1 MRVTKPQLS
10 LLVPFRPSAAS
21 PHRSRLWAWLEK
33 YWGYELPDAEIIIGE
48 CKGTTFSKTEA
59 LNDAA
64 QRANGRIFVLLDSD
78 AYLRG
83 DPILRSARAIEEAA
97 RRGQKRWFI
106 PYRRLYRLKENVT
119 ELVLTSDPR
128 WPHRFPFPPNKDDVE
143 SMTTAM
149 YGHHFG
155 AMIQI
160 MPREAYEAVGCMDW
174 RFEGWGGEDVAFVR
188 AVDTLFGKHK
198 TLNSEIFHLWHPS
211 IGTNAS
217 NKMWEG
223 QDRPGLNS
231 RLASRYHRATGD
243 RARMRALVDEVL
255 TPPEPPAPTPPVEE
269 KVSWLQRV
277 AQRIAG
283 WWLNAY
289 RRIVV

>member
-1 MRVTKPQLS
+1 MSKSRPQIS
-10 LLVPFRPSAAS
+10 LLVPFRPSASS

-33 YWGYELPDAEIIIGE
+33 YWSYELPDAEIVIGK
-48 CKGTTFSKTEA
+48 CKTATFSKTEA

-64 QRANGRIFVLLDSD
+64 SRATGRIFVLLDSD

-83 DPILRSARAIEEAA
+83 STILHCARAIEEAA

-106 PYRRLYRLKENVT
+106 PYRRLYRLREAAT
-119 ELVLTSDPR
+119 ELVLCSDPK
-128 WPHRFPFPPNKDDVE
+128 WPFRFPFTPAKDDVE
-143 SMTTAM
+143 STTSAM

-155 AMIQI
+155 AMVQI
-160 MPREAYEAVGCMDW
+160 MPREAFETVGCMDF

-198 TLNSEIFHLWHPS
+198 TLNAEVFHLWHPS
-211 IGTNAS
+211 IGWNAS

-223 QDRPGLNS
+223 QDRPGANS

-243 RARMRALVDEVL
+243 PRRMRALVDEVL
-255 TPPEPPAPTPPVEE
+255 KPVQPTKRP
-269 KVSWLQRV
+269 SWVQRV
-277 AQRIAG
+277 AR

-289 RRIVV
+289 RRFVV